1 MGGAPRSDMANAGVQ
16 KPAADEPQRSS
27 STSSARSTWCF
38 GCCFSARG
46 DPSSMKQTAARSVET
61 KSGTGLTPPP
71 LPSEWR
77 EVPDPAGSGDVYY
90 WNIETDA
97 VMWEHPATVAG
108 KALV

>member
-1 MGGAPRSDMANAGVQ
+1 MQQPGAEKE
-16 KPAADEPQRSS
+16 KPPELERSS
-27 STSSARSTWCF
+27 SVSETGAFGCF
-38 GCCFSARG
+38 GCCSFGRNEPA
-46 DPSSMKQTAARSVET
+46 SMKQTSARAVSEP
-61 KSGTGLTPPP
+61 KGAGGLVAPP

-97 VMWEHPATVAG
+97 VQWEHPTAG

>member
-1 MGGAPRSDMANAGVQ
+1 MHQACLSCVAVGSLKNMAY
-16 KPAADEPQRSS
+16 E
-27 STSSARSTWCF
+27 
-38 GCCFSARG
+38 
-46 DPSSMKQTAARSVET
+46 SMKQTAARSVET